1 MALADTCIQGRNCL
15 QAIPGLSV
23 PTATAPATS
32 TAAAEATLATTA
44 VAALAAA
51 TAAAVTAAFT
61 TTATATAV
69 AALTTAATAVAAL
82 AATAA
87 AVAAAFTFFLGS
99 GFIDIESP
107 ALQIFAVQAF
117 NSRLSRFFRGHLDE
131 PETFRSAAEF
141 IVDNADRGYF
151 TELAEGLPQ
160 IIFLHIV
167 RHIPYIDLHFLLL

>member
-1 MALADTCIQGRNCL
+1 MALADTRIQGRNCL

-23 PTATAPATS
+23 PAATASATS
-32 TAAAEATLATTA
+32 TAAAEATLAATA

-69 AALTTAATAVAAL
+69 AALTTAAATAVAAL
-82 AATAA
+82 AATTA

-151 TELAEGLPQ
+151 TELTEGLP
-160 IIFLHIV
+160 
-167 RHIPYIDLHFLLL
+167 